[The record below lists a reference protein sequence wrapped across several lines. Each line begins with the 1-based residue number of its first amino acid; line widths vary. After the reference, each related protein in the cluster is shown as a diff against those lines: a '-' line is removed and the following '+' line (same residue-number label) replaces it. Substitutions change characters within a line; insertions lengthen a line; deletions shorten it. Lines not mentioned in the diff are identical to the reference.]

1 MYGFVV
7 SDSHRAYPTAEPKR
21 PVTTAMEP
29 VESTID
35 RDLLTEFTRTIPGQ
49 LFEARAS
56 RTKYEYYVSYGSPM
70 PTLFTFDGL
79 ENIGIGPVGTTY
91 GDYRVQYEYDNETM
105 RIEKVS
111 RNALTADGVEYTYR
125 SDAHLIDHYE
135 YMSGTE
141 WLGKVTFAYESD
153 RDLITQVENRWVDD
167 PNDNGVV
174 SEYTYYYDN
183 LGRLET
189 MTRDPGGFGVKSG
202 YIENYTYNDH
212 NMRLTASRYNGT
224 DPNSPGSA
232 APAYNQTFS
241 YNTYGDRIAE
251 WYGDGNDDPN
261 LAIAFNALNL
271 PIYGYESTDP
281 NDPNYA
287 VKTYTYDDD
296 QNLVADNGMIYRYDA
311 ENRLIEAEP
320 NKDPNDM
327 DPNSDFFI
335 KYTYDYLSRVVRE
348 RRYEWDSNA
357 LDWEATPAVDQ
368 RFMYYKRMKLL
379 TLGLDDDEVVPLY
392 KFVYGP
398 GTDGRLGGPGSLL
411 AIRDVSGGSTL
422 DLVCFHNGGG
432 KLVDLAVRDTGDI
445 YENYELVVNRGAYEG
460 GCWSPPWSPSCDACG
475 ECFSGWWVD
484 TRIPQPGNPGY
495 SMDVTLPVC
504 HCGDPSDNPGSQR
517 RRKGPDDPCVVAGS
531 PEGCGGCGGGSTLPG
546 WIMVN
551 CYSMPEDEDEETVE
565 NPVPPTTQPDECT
578 KCNKNVKAAQNSD
591 AVKSALRY
599 FNGKGQC
606 KGTGKPKNPPTI
618 QCVKTLPG
626 NSEGEYRCD
635 SNNTI
640 YILCSVGAAGD
651 PSDANG
657 MAELEGLI
665 IHELEHAKQC
675 CKNGT
680 LAPNPPK
687 TDKDMQACILQEA
700 QAYMKQCKHVQKTN
714 GFLNLVDCC
723 SDGVKSS
730 CPGADEKK
738 ARRACRSYK

>member
-1 MYGFVV
+1 M
-7 SDSHRAYPTAEPKR
+7 S
-21 PVTTAMEP
+21 
-29 VESTID
+29 
-35 RDLLTEFTRTIPGQ
+35 
-49 LFEARAS
+49 
-56 RTKYEYYVSYGSPM
+56 KY
-70 PTLFTFDGL
+70 D
-79 ENIGIGPVGTTY
+79 
-91 GDYRVQYEYDNETM
+91 
-105 RIEKVS
+105 
-111 RNALTADGVEYTYR
+111 
-125 SDAHLIDHYE
+125 
-135 YMSGTE
+135 
-141 WLGKVTFAYESD
+141 
-153 RDLITQVENRWVDD
+153 
-167 PNDNGVV
+167 
-174 SEYTYYYDN
+174 YYYDD
-183 LGRLET
+183 LVRLET
-189 MTRDPGGFGVKSG
+189 VARSQGEYFGAG
-202 YIENYTYNDH
+202 PTYHEDITYNDR
-212 NMRLTASRYNGT
+212 NMLLTVRRFNSAT
-224 DPNSPGSA
+224 PNSGTALPD
-232 APAYNQTFS
+232 YNQTFS
-241 YNTYGDRIAE
+241 YNTYGDRITE
-251 WYGDGNDDPN
+251 WYGDGDDDPN
-261 LAIAFNALNL
+261 LAIAFNALDL
-271 PIYGYESTDP
+271 PIYAREPGDP

-287 VKTYTYDDD
+287 VKSFTYDDD
-296 QNLVADNGMIYRYDA
+296 QNMTEDDGMIYRYDA
-311 ENRLIEAEP
+311 ENRLIEVEP
-320 NKDPNDM
+320 DLDPNCI
-327 DPNSDFFI
+327 DPESDYLSV
-335 KYTYDYLSRVVRE
+335 YTYDYLSRVVRE
-348 RRYEWDSNA
+348 RRFEWDAIEEEWETGPA
-357 LDWEATPAVDQ
+357 LDH
-368 RFMYYKRMKLL
+368 RFMYYKKMKLL
-379 TLGLDDDEVVPLY
+379 TLGLVNGEIERLF
-392 KFVYGP
+392 KFAYGP

-411 AIRDVSGGSTL
+411 ATRDVTAEKNFI
-422 DLVCFHNGGG
+422 CFNNGAG
-432 KLVDLAVRDTGDI
+432 KLVDLVDRADPNNV
-445 YENYELVVNRGAYEG
+445 YENYEMTGNRGAFEG
-460 GCWSPPWSPSCDACG
+460 PCWSPDWLTDCDACG

-687 TDKDMQACILQEA
+687 TDKPVLFTTPILVA
-700 QAYMKQCKHVQKTN
+700 
-714 GFLNLVDCC
+714 
-723 SDGVKSS
+723 
-730 CPGADEKK
+730 
-738 ARRACRSYK
+738 